1 MSFRLFLIKV
11 VKAKLKNKTINII
24 KPISPLIL
32 VFLFLIVSCTPYYIA
47 ANFNSRTAHHTKVA
61 VLPFEILFIGRMP
74 ADLTEED
81 ILEIEEAE
89 AIVFQVSFYNEIL
102 RSTKNGRKPIGVD
115 LQHYDETLDLLN
127 KNNIGIRQSW
137 RTNPKD
143 LAAILGVDA
152 VVKASI
158 EKTRFMSDLA
168 SFGIEHGIRFFNDLT
183 DYRLWPLAL
192 FVNTTSKKVKS
203 SYYLLDK
210 EDATAIWSIAYDID
224 ADWRSPTDEIINH
237 IIRRSARKFPYR
249 IGK

>member
-1 MSFRLFLIKV
+1 M
-11 VKAKLKNKTINII
+11 KNKTINII
-24 KPISPLIL
+24 KPISPVIL

-47 ANFNSRTAHHTKVA
+47 SNFNSRTAQHTKVA

-74 ADLTEED
+74 AELTEED

-89 AIVFQVSFYNEIL
+89 AVVFQVSFYNEIL
-102 RSTKNGRKPIGVD
+102 RSTKNGRRPIGID

-127 KNNIGIRQSW
+127 KNNIGIRESW
-137 RTNPKD
+137 RTDPKE

-152 VVKASI
+152 VVKARI

-168 SFGIEHGIRFFNDLT
+168 SFGIEHGIRMFNDLT

-192 FVNTTSKKVKS
+192 FINTTSKRVKS

-224 ADWRSPTDEIINH
+224 ADWRSPTEDIINH
-237 IIRRSARKFPYR
+237 IIRRSAKKFPYR
-249 IGK
+249 MAP